1 MIKNAVSNFVGL
13 PSLFFIILSYLLL
26 GVLKPATFLH
36 IIRDPS
42 NASAGILWYVHTWR
56 IEMTLL
62 IILAF
67 LYPIKKEGVAATVF
81 LQIVRLLFAFV
92 VLGSAL
98 LVILIIL
105 EVSL

>member
-81 LQIVRLLFAFV
+81 LQLVRLLFACV
-92 VLGSAL
+92 VLGTILL
-98 LVILIIL
+98 LVCCII
-105 EVSL
+105 

>member
-1 MIKNAVSNFVGL
+1 MIKNAVSNFIGL
-13 PSLFFIILSYLLL
+13 PSLFLLILSYLLL

-42 NASAGILWYVHTWR
+42 NASAGILWYVYTWR

-67 LYPIKKEGVAATVF
+67 LYPIKKEGIAASVF
-81 LQIVRLLFAFV
+81 LQIVRLLFACV
-92 VLGSAL
+92 VLSTILL
-98 LVILIIL
+98 LVCCII
-105 EVSL
+105 

>member
-1 MIKNAVSNFVGL
+1 
-13 PSLFFIILSYLLL
+13 
-26 GVLKPATFLH
+26 
-36 IIRDPS
+36 
-42 NASAGILWYVHTWR
+42 
-56 IEMTLL
+56 MTLL

-81 LQIVRLLFAFV
+81 LQIVRLLFAGV